1 MRVQH
6 LLLSRDGKNQII
18 ERDKLESQLE
28 ISSSLQP
35 DTSGRDEGS
44 ADRRVAV
51 NKHYYKGKYYAVAS
65 ERHAASNEI
74 DDLIALVH
82 LEPIE

>member
-18 ERDKLESQLE
+18 ERDNMESQLE

-35 DTSGRDEGS
+35 DTSGHDGGS
-44 ADRRVAV
+44 AGRRVAV
-51 NKHYYKGKYYAVAS
+51 NKHYYKGKYYAVAA